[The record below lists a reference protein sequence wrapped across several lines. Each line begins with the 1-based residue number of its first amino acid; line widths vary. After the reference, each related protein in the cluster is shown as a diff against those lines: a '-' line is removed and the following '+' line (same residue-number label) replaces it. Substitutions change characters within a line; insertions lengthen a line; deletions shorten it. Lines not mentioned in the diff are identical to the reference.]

1 MRTLTI
7 LHTNDIHS
15 HFEQMA
21 GIARTIRENKAG
33 LSDDEVLVVDC
44 GDHLDRAHAVTEGS
58 GGAANVA
65 VMNATGYE
73 AAVLGNNEGLTFTPE
88 LLRELY
94 AGARFPILGSNIA
107 ETATGTIPSW
117 QTPYLLLDKGPLKVA
132 MIGLTFAYNNF
143 YRLLGWE
150 IADPF
155 ESARQLVTRL
165 RPQADLIIALSH
177 LGLSNDE
184 RLAVEAPGIDVILGG
199 HTHHLLE
206 EPVRVGGAWL
216 CATGKFGRYIGEVRV
231 DYDLE
236 ARRVAAV
243 SGRCIEVES
252 AMEAPDIDRLI
263 DGYKQESAEH
273 LGEMVTVLKEPL
285 PIDWD
290 AESVLGNLIAAGLR
304 KWTDAEVGL
313 VNAGQ
318 MLQGLPKGV
327 VTKADLHELCP
338 SPVNPA
344 RIRLSGAALHR
355 TLEESLAADF
365 KLRPIRGFGFRGE
378 RLGMFCVDGLTVE
391 YAAHAPEG
399 RRIQRIRVN
408 GQPLDPERDY
418 FIGTIDMF
426 TFGVAYS
433 SIREGK
439 EPQYFLPEFLR
450 DVLARELTDE
460 AALTAARTRRWIE
473 L

>member
-1 MRTLTI
+1 MPTLTI

-21 GIARTIRENKAG
+21 GIARTIRECKAG

-44 GDHLDRAHAVTEGS
+44 GDHLDRAHTVTEGS
-58 GGAANVA
+58 GGTANVA

-94 AGARFPILGSNIA
+94 AGTRFPVLGSNIA
-107 ETATGTIPSW
+107 ETSTGAIPSW
-117 QTPYLLLDKGPLKVA
+117 QTPYLLLQKGPLKVA
-132 MIGLTFAYNNF
+132 LIGLTYVYNNF

-150 IADPF
+150 AADPIRT
-155 ESARQLVTRL
+155 AQQLVPRL
-165 RPQADLIIALSH
+165 RPQADVVIALSH

-184 RLAVEAPGIDVILGG
+184 RLAVEAPGIDIILGG

-206 EPVRVGGAWL
+206 QPVNVGGTWL
-216 CATGKFGRYIGEVRV
+216 CAAGKFGRYVGEVKV
-231 DYDLE
+231 NYDLQ
-236 ARRVAAV
+236 ARRIETV
-243 SGRCIEVES
+243 SGRCIEVGS
-252 AMEAPDIDRLI
+252 AMAAPDIDGLI
-263 DGYKQESAEH
+263 DDYRQEADDH
-273 LGEMVTVLKEPL
+273 LGEMVAVLKEPL

-290 AESVLGNLIAAGLR
+290 EESVLGNLLAAGLR
-304 KWTDAEVGL
+304 KWTNAEIGL

-318 MLQGLPKGV
+318 MLQGLPQGV

-344 RIRLSGAALHR
+344 RIRLSGAALLR
-355 TLEESLAADF
+355 TLEESLATDS
-365 KLRPIRGFGFRGE
+365 KQRPIRGFGFRGE

-391 YAAHAPEG
+391 YDPAAPEG
-399 RRIQRIRVN
+399 RRIHRIRV
-408 GQPLDPERDY
+408 GGRLLDPDRDY
-418 FIGTIDMF
+418 LVGTIDMF

-450 DVLARELTDE
+450 DVLARELIDE
-460 AALTAARTRRWIE
+460 SALAAARTRRWIE
-473 L
+473 F

>member
-15 HFEQMA
+15 HFEQMS
-21 GIARTIRENKAG
+21 GITKTIRNCQAG
-33 LSDDEVLVVDC
+33 LSDDELLVVDC

-58 GGAANVA
+58 SGEANVA

-94 AGARFPILGSNIA
+94 ASARFPILGSNIA
-107 ETATGTIPSW
+107 ETSTGAIPAW
-117 QTPYLLLDKGPLKVA
+117 QAPYLLLDKGPLKVA
-132 MIGLTFAYNNF
+132 LIGLTYVYNNF

-150 IADPF
+150 VADPF
-155 ESARQLVTRL
+155 LSAQQLVARL
-165 RPQADLIIALSH
+165 RPQADVVIVLSH

-184 RLAVEAPGIDVILGG
+184 RLAAETPGIDIILGG

-206 EPVRVGGAWL
+206 EPVRIGETWL
-216 CATGKFGRYIGEVRV
+216 CATGKFGAYVGEVKV

-236 ARRVAAV
+236 TRRVAAV
-243 SGRCIEVES
+243 SGRCIEVGS
-252 AMEAPDIDRLI
+252 SLVAPDIDRLI
-263 DGYKQESAEH
+263 ERYRHIAAEH
-273 LGEMVTVLKEPL
+273 LDEIVTVLKEPL

-290 AESVLGNLIAAGLR
+290 EESVLGNLIAAGLR
-304 KWTDAEVGL
+304 KWTNAEIGL

-344 RIRLSGAALHR
+344 RIRLSGAALQR

-378 RLGMFCVDGLTVE
+378 RLGMLCIDGLAVE
-391 YAAHAPEG
+391 FDPAASEG
-399 RRIQRIRVN
+399 RRIRHIRVH
-408 GQPLDPERDY
+408 GRPLDPERDY
-418 FIGTIDMF
+418 LVGTIDMF

-460 AALTAARTRRWIE
+460 AALTAARTHRWIE
-473 L
+473 I